1 MTLCLIGSVPVDGR
15 ETVGKSRR
23 TASKSLMWLG
33 YQVSDRVYEVV
44 FTHVDHQTEVLQEIS
59 TDDCI
64 GNVGNDRNPA
74 EGASKAEVQGEGSS
88 TIGTDGGTID
98 GLKSEG
104 VGGGSVHRGGWNYA
118 YLGARVDEKLKAKI
132 AVCDIK

>member
-1 MTLCLIGSVPVDGR
+1 M
-15 ETVGKSRR
+15 
-23 TASKSLMWLG
+23 
-33 YQVSDRVYEVV
+33 V

-64 GNVGNDRNPA
+64 GNVGNDKNPA
-74 EGASKAEVQGEGSS
+74 EGTSKAEVQGEGSS

-104 VGGGSVHRGGWNYA
+104 VGGGSVHRGGWNHT

>member
-1 MTLCLIGSVPVDGR
+1 MDTLHH
-15 ETVGKSRR
+15 
-23 TASKSLMWLG
+23 
-33 YQVSDRVYEVV
+33 QVSDRVYEVV

-64 GNVGNDRNPA
+64 GNVGNDKNPA

-104 VGGGSVHRGGWNYA
+104 VGGGSVHRGGWNHA
-118 YLGARVDEKLKAKI
+118 YLGTRVDEKLKAKI

>member
-1 MTLCLIGSVPVDGR
+1 MVGADKVDFG
-15 ETVGKSRR
+15 EDVGTV
-23 TASKSLMWLG
+23 
-33 YQVSDRVYEVV
+33 E
-44 FTHVDHQTEVLQEIS
+44 
-59 TDDCI
+59 
-64 GNVGNDRNPA
+64 GN
-74 EGASKAEVQGEGSS
+74 EGEGSS

-104 VGGGSVHRGGWNYA
+104 VGGGSVHQGGWNHA